1 MYEIMDEFA
10 SVVKKLKAKQVE
22 LNEKLQQVDLQK
34 EDICHYISLQCYTGP
49 QGAKIMKQLALV
61 LRERRRI
68 KNEKLY
74 IDNTLGHI
82 PTQGA
87 SYYEKAK
94 ERKSA
99 KGESMIY
106 TFRTNVL
113 KELCGDNYGQGRKI
127 TCCKKLRE
135 KEEKGNT
142 IETTQEITE

>member
-1 MYEIMDEFA
+1 MYEIMDEYCA
-10 SVVKKLKAKQVE
+10 VVKKLKEKQSE

-34 EDICHYISLQCYTGP
+34 EDICHYISLQLYTGP
-49 QGAKIMKQLALV
+49 QGAKIMKQLASV

-94 ERKSA
+94 ESNRIN
-99 KGESMIY
+99 GEKMTY
-106 TFRTNVL
+106 TFRTDVL
-113 KELCGDNYGQGRKI
+113 KELCGDNYGAGRKI
-127 TCCKKLRE
+127 MCCKQLRE
-135 KEEKGNT
+135 KEKQEKAKNV
-142 IETTQEITE
+142 IE